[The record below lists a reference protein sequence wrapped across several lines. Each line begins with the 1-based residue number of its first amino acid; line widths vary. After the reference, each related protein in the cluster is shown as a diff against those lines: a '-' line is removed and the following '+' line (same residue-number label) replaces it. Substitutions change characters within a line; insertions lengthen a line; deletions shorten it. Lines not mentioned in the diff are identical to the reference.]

1 MKRLIYVILLL
12 SLLCACAPAETPPE
26 PSPPAEASDGGFKV
40 HTDYTNYTPYSPPE
54 AKYTRLKEEWIENL
68 APRKDYGTL
77 YPFAGTPL
85 YISYNEGYSHQS
97 GALYGLFD
105 ANGRIVADPTYAE
118 ITRLS
123 YYDYST
129 SESMACPFLLLT
141 RSVFTGKVENEFGEY
156 YEGSSVYAIAS
167 LDGSFVTECK
177 YGYVRGFADGVLCAA
192 SYESQSFVLYDN
204 YGNVLM
210 TDKDIPFDDYW
221 CGSISYDEGIISI
234 NASTSYDDCT
244 YYYLDLDG
252 NILHGPYAGLTPYS
266 CGTAVV
272 RFGGEEGEVI
282 IDRAGKRTSPHNYSY
297 LSSKGNGLY
306 VLYDDDGSCSLIDA
320 KGNTIFDAGTDTL
333 FETPYGY
340 CGWKYTDTSSFC
352 YFFDK
357 HGNLLL
363 DSSETEWAEVYDT
376 PLASHQ
382 TDSGVEVINV
392 ETGERLFIPGA
403 DYVGPIYTD
412 ALIGDVAKTV
422 NCVIARDFESE
433 QSIVLDFTPAKI
445 MEHSVEFAQV
455 FADELSGKEYVYIDG
470 TLYDNEFNVIG
481 SYPNIDRVYD
491 GMIMY
496 SDTTGFVYAD
506 MQGNIIFRYNYLMES
521 GD

>member
-1 MKRLIYVILLL
+1 MKRLIPLILLI
-12 SLLCACAPAETPPE
+12 SLLCACAPVETPPE
-26 PSPPAEASDGGFKV
+26 PSPSAEASDGSFKV

-68 APRKDYGTL
+68 APRRDYGTL

-85 YISYNEGYSHQS
+85 YTSYNEGYSYQS

-129 SESMACPFLLLT
+129 SESMVCPFLLLT
-141 RSVFTGKVENEFGEY
+141 RSVFTGKVENEYGEY
-156 YEGSSVYAIAS
+156 YNGGSVYAIAS

-177 YGYVRGFADGVLCAA
+177 YGYVRGFADGVLCAT
-192 SYESQSFVLYDN
+192 SYESQSFILYDN

-210 TDKDIPFDDYW
+210 TEKDIPFDDYW
-221 CGSISYDEGIISI
+221 CGSISYDEGIISM
-234 NASTSYDDCT
+234 NSSTSYDNCT

-272 RFGGEEGEVI
+272 CFCGEEGEVI
-282 IDRAGKRTSPHNYSY
+282 IDRAGKRTSPYNYSY

-306 VLYDDDGSCSLIDA
+306 VLYDDNGICSLIDA
-320 KGNTIFDAGTDTL
+320 KGNIIFDAGTNTL

-340 CGWKYTDTSSFC
+340 CGWKYTDTSSLC

-357 HGNLLL
+357 QGNLLL
-363 DSSETEWAEVYDT
+363 DSTEIEWADVYDT

-382 TDSGVEVINV
+382 TDNGVEVINV
-392 ETGERLFIPGA
+392 ETGERIFIPGA
-403 DYVGPIYTD
+403 DYVGPLYTD
-412 ALIGDVAKTV
+412 ALIGEPAKTITLV
-422 NCVIARDFESE
+422 AAVDFESGKTLL
-433 QSIVLDFTPAKI
+433 INYTPTKVF
-445 MEHSVEFAQV
+445 EHSVEYTQV
-455 FADELSGKEYVYIDG
+455 IVDELIGEEYLHLDG
-470 TLYDNEFNVIG
+470 MLYDKELNPIG
-481 SYPNIDRVYD
+481 RFPAIDRIYG
-491 GMIMY
+491 GMIMCD
-496 SDTTGFVYAD
+496 DTTGCVCTD